1 MPEGIPLLAVAMDP
15 FYLSGLILGGFL
27 IFLLI
32 AREFLD
38 ITSDARLQRWERA
51 IRFVSVPLTLLFVVT
66 VAAHIAG

>member
-1 MPEGIPLLAVAMDP
+1 MLEGIPFLAVTMDP
-15 FYLSGLILGGFL
+15 IYLSGLILGGFL

-38 ITSDARLQRWERA
+38 VASDVRLQRWERA
-51 IRFVSVPLTLLFVVT
+51 IRFVSMPLTLLFVVT